1 MSSRDCVRTAS
12 VQTHAR
18 SKPRPGAVGQL
29 VIPAGNHDQLVG
41 TVDALVLKPVAGV
54 GARQTTQ
61 REQPRHETHLGVRV
75 ARGDELV
82 DLVELRE
89 VSASLGRAFSARGRR
104 DVWQVD
110 TGDQLADGHEPSSFT
125 FHTFVRR
132 PS

>member
-1 MSSRDCVRTAS
+1 MYGPLRRKYCS
-12 VQTHAR
+12 
-18 SKPRPGAVGQL
+18 P
-29 VIPAGNHDQLVG
+29 I
-41 TVDALVLKPVAGV
+41 AGV

-61 REQPRHETHLGVRV
+61 REQPRHEAQLGVRV

-89 VSASLGRAFSARGRR
+89 VSASLGRAFSARWRR